1 LVKFLSRGPG
11 YNLFLTSSEA
21 VLEFAKPSAA
31 EPGKIF
37 NAVPER
43 TRYLAKTRD
52 TAVLRMKFVGTS
64 ETVRIVGLDESPS
77 KSNYLLGNDPKR
89 WRKNVPTFGKVRYR
103 DIYPGIDLVFYG
115 NQQHL
120 EYDFVVSQE
129 ADPRRIFFDIEGAD
143 HLSAEKGDLVV
154 QEGRISI

>member
-1 LVKFLSRGPG
+1 MQPRLLALVIFFFLPNAIGSAMSTLSEHQLRQVHLSYSTLPLIFEVNRGQTDPLVKFLSRGPG

-89 WRKNVPTFGKVRYR
+89 WRKNV
-103 DIYPGIDLVFYG
+103 
-115 NQQHL
+115 
-120 EYDFVVSQE
+120 
-129 ADPRRIFFDIEGAD
+129 
-143 HLSAEKGDLVV
+143 
-154 QEGRISI
+154 